1 MEYMSE
7 LNNEA
12 GFALLKPNRP
22 VRAGEFGTWV
32 LEYVCGKKKLV
43 PGSVIKIT
51 LPRIWSKFQ
60 TDNPVGE
67 GYTTVTAPE
76 GVNFDLQIGYSKMAA
91 AFQYLF
97 IQIIDGCLSEG
108 EVVQIIYGNKQFG
121 SIGSQA
127 QKVVEN
133 YFVKDESWW
142 GMPTTYFHISIDYGG
157 NNEFISLKDNHLWNP
172 TIIPGKLWKI
182 VFTGPSILSVGEFAN
197 FALYGIDHFGNKV
210 DLEPT
215 DSFNFTNELGSTYNL
230 SHLKITYQDGIWKV
244 ENIVFSRPGLY
255 RLKIIYKDEI
265 IVESNPVQ
273 IQVNPQE
280 RIYWGDIHIHSNFCD
295 GRKHP
300 REIYQYCR
308 DIARL
313 DFASISSHDWGP
325 LMDDEGWQQL
335 QNITNQFNDLGK
347 FVTLIGYEWTNWEDN
362 GNRNVYY
369 AGDSGPI
376 MRYKAGSP
384 KGLEEANVDERYRT
398 APQLWK
404 ALEGKEAIVIPH
416 HSLAAMDNTINKEFE
431 PVIEIYSCWGSSEYR
446 GNPMWNNAIN
456 SIPSGKRSPDKSL
469 SVQDLLKKGHKLG
482 FIAGSDNHGGMP
494 GGYHR
499 SPYLNLSLKGGLT
512 GVITENLSRRNI
524 FKALKNRHCYAT
536 TGARILLNFTI
547 NGIMMGSALPHNK
560 FESPNNV
567 SFEVNGTDKI
577 KLVELLKNNQTV
589 CQWFPDR
596 QDFKSN
602 YVDKENLEKDTYYYL
617 RVTQEDG
624 EMAWSSPI
632 WVEFQA
638 Q

>member
-1 MEYMSE
+1 MSE
-7 LNNEA
+7 LNNEV
-12 GFALLKPNRP
+12 GFALLQPNRP
-22 VRAGEFGTWV
+22 IQAGEIGMWIV
-32 LEYVCGKKKLV
+32 EYICGREKLI
-43 PGSVIKIT
+43 PGSTVRVT
-51 LPRIWSKFQ
+51 LPRIWSSFQ
-60 TDNPVGE
+60 LIDPTRE
-67 GYTTVTAPE
+67 GFTTVEIPSNIE
-76 GVNFDLQIGYSKMAA
+76 YDLCVDYSQMAA
-91 AFQYLF
+91 AFQHLY
-97 IQIIDGCLSEG
+97 IKIKKGGLSEG
-108 EVVQIIYGNKQFG
+108 DVIKVIYGDTRFG
-121 SIGSQA
+121 SPGSRA
-127 QKVVEN
+127 QKIVEN
-133 YFVKDESWW
+133 YFVKDEIWW
-142 GMPTTYFHISIDYGG
+142 GTPTTYFHIAIDPAGDG
-157 NNEFISLKDNHLWNP
+157 NFISLGDNHLWNP
-172 TIIPGKLWKI
+172 AIIPGKLWKLVLI
-182 VFTGPSILSVGEFAN
+182 GPSVLAVGESADFV
-197 FALYGIDHFGNKV
+197 LYGIDQFGNKV
-210 DLEPT
+210 ELEPMESICLEQGT
-215 DSFNFTNELGSTYNL
+215 VRYCNSPNL
-230 SHLKITYQDGIWKV
+230 Q
-244 ENIVFSRPGLY
+244 IVFENGVWKINNFVFSKPGLY

-273 IQVNPQE
+273 IQVNPQK

-416 HSLAAMDNTINKEFE
+416 HSLAAMDNTISKEFE

-446 GNPMWNNAIN
+446 GNPMWNNATN
-456 SIPSGKRSPDKSL
+456 LIPSGERSPDKSL
-469 SVQDLLKKGHKLG
+469 SVQDLLEKGHKLG

-536 TGARILLNFTI
+536 TGARILLNFTV
-547 NGIMMGSALPHNK
+547 NGIMMGSALPYNK
-560 FESPNNV
+560 LESPNNV

-602 YVDKENLEKDTYYYL
+602 YVDRENSEKDTYYYL